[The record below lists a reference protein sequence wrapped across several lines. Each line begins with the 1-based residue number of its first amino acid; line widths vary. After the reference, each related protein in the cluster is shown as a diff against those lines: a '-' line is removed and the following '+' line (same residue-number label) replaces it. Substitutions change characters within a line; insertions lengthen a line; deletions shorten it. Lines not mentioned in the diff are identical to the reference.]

1 MNTKPFVL
9 LVILA
14 ISNALYSDAAEPILA
29 RGLRP
34 VDHGDVGAGEGP
46 AWHPDGYLLFTGGG
60 RITKWEL
67 SGNVSVFR
75 EDSGGANGL
84 LLDHEGRLI
93 ACEAGRRRVT
103 RTQRDGR
110 ITVLADNYR
119 GSRFNT
125 PNDLAIDSRGRIY
138 FTDPRYG
145 SR

>member
-1 MNTKPFVL
+1 MNVPPFLL
-9 LVILA
+9 LVALSLA
-14 ISNALYSDAAEPILA
+14 SALHADAAERILA
-29 RGLRP
+29 RGARP

-84 LLDHEGRLI
+84 LLDQEGRLI

-103 RTQRDGR
+103 RTE
-110 ITVLADNYR
+110 
-119 GSRFNT
+119 
-125 PNDLAIDSRGRIY
+125 
-138 FTDPRYG
+138 
-145 SR
+145 